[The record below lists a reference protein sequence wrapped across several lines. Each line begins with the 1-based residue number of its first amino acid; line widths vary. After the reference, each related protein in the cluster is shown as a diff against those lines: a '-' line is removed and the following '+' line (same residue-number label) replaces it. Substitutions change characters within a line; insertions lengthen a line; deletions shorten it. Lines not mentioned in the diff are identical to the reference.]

1 MEGGFVRLVVRSA
14 RLLDLVPSFVRS
26 RWGCFVAWFWYGIGL
41 DVDVDVGM
49 NVSSSI
55 LLDWIVSDCL
65 VIPPHGQPVAMAE
78 SWRTPEP
85 TRLVRLWTTLPDL
98 WLAQHI
104 ARPHP
109 SHSPPLPTSRRLRHG
124 NLRRPTRF
132 RHSCRSYRSAFRFP
146 TSRSPARLIPRHP
159 DTGLLAYSVRFVRS
173 TTIDGWWTVQSLAH
187 HSSRS
192 THTHLGGCFSFCI
205 CI

>member
-1 MEGGFVRLVVRSA
+1 VEGGFVRLVVCST

-65 VIPPHGQPVAMAE
+65 AIPPHGQPVAMAE
-78 SWRTPEP
+78 SWCTPEP
-85 TRLVRLWTTLPDL
+85 TRLVRLWTLCPTCGWRSISLNL
-98 WLAQHI
+98 T
-104 ARPHP
+104 P
-109 SHSPPLPTSRRLRHG
+109 SHSPPFSTSRRLRHG

-132 RHSCRSYRSAFRFP
+132 RHSRRSYRSAFRFP
-146 TSRSPARLIPRHP
+146 TSHFPARLIPRLF
-159 DTGLLAYSVRFVRS
+159 DTGLLAYTVRLFVR
-173 TTIDGWWTVQSLAH
+173 Q
-187 HSSRS
+187 R
-192 THTHLGGCFSFCI
+192 
-205 CI
+205 